1 VIDVLI
7 VGAGVAG
14 LYTAINLP
22 ENLNVLVL
30 SKSEPASSNTYWAQG
45 GIAVSRD
52 EFDIEL
58 HIKDTIAAGAGLC
71 DKKAVELLCKKSMGE
86 IQNLI
91 QMGMKFDED
100 ESGEPLLTRE
110 AAHSAARILHA
121 DGDAT
126 GKKLFEFLY
135 AKCPHEVRDHTVVVD
150 LLIEDGVCYGVTVLT
165 KEEKVENIYAKKV
178 VIASGGIGSLYKYST
193 NDTSVSADLHGI
205 LLEKGGVLQDMEM
218 MQFHPTVYHDSRFA
232 RKVLLTE
239 ALRGE
244 GAYVVDDEGRRFLF
258 DYDERGELAP
268 RDILSRAVVDYTKK
282 SGKEAYLSFDT
293 FDKEFFMHRFP
304 NIYANMKSLG
314 FDLPHD
320 RVPIYPAFHYSIGG
334 IKCSLDA
341 RVEGFKNLFVVGEAA
356 SNRVHG
362 ANRLASNSLL
372 EGLVFG
378 KIAADTMSADG
389 FLATE
394 KEFEPTR
401 ELLFK
406 EGDTYIKGEIRELMW
421 NDVSIARNVKDL
433 EAANERLEALIAS
446 KPGRMARLRLK
457 VAQNMVNSALN
468 NKESMGA
475 HYITNEE
482 ADK

>member
-14 LYTAINLP
+14 LYTAISLPKNLK
-22 ENLNVLVL
+22 VLVL

-45 GIAVSRD
+45 GIAVSKD
-52 EFDIEL
+52 EFDVEL
-58 HIKDTIAAGAGLC
+58 HIKDTISAGAGLC
-71 DKKAVELLCKKSMGE
+71 DRQAVEILCKNSMSE

-91 QMGMKFDED
+91 KLGMKFDEN
-100 ESGEPLLTRE
+100 ERGEPLLTRE

-135 AKCPHEVRDHTVVVD
+135 KKCQHEVRDHTVVVD
-150 LLIEDGVCYGVTVLT
+150 LLIEDGRCYGVTVLT
-165 KEEKVENIYAKKV
+165 KEEKLENIYAKNV
-178 VIASGGIGSLYKYST
+178 VIASGGVGSLYKYST
-193 NDTSVSADLHGI
+193 NDTSISADLHGI

-244 GAYVVDDEGRRFLF
+244 GAHVVDDDGKRFLF

-282 SGKEAYLSFDT
+282 SGKKAYLSFGM

-314 FDLPHD
+314 FDLPD
-320 RVPIYPAFHYSIGG
+320 DQVPIYPAFHYSIGG
-334 IKCSLDA
+334 IKCSLDT
-341 RVEGFKNLFVVGEAA
+341 RVDGFTNLFVVGEAA

-378 KIAADTMSADG
+378 KIAADNISATSFDVS
-389 FLATE
+389 T
-394 KEFEPTR
+394 KEFETTS

-421 NDVSIARNVKDL
+421 NDVSIARCVKNLND
-433 EAANERLEALIAS
+433 AHDRLSVLIAS

-457 VAQNMVNSALN
+457 VAKNMVESALN
-468 NKESMGA
+468 RKESMGA
-475 HYITNEE
+475 HYITTEE

>member
-1 VIDVLI
+1 MIDVLI
-7 VGAGVAG
+7 IGAGVAG

-22 ENLNVLVL
+22 NNLNVLVL
-30 SKSEPASSNTYWAQG
+30 SKSEPSSSNTYWAQG

-52 EFDIEL
+52 EFDVEL

-71 DKKAVELLCKKSMGE
+71 DQKAVETLCRNSLAEMRR
-86 IQNLI
+86 LI
-91 QMGMKFDED
+91 SLGMRFDEND
-100 ESGEPLLTRE
+100 SGELLFTKE

-135 AKCPHEVRDHTVVVD
+135 SVCPHEVRDHTVVVD
-150 LLIEDGVCYGVTVLT
+150 LLVEDGKCYGATVLNRD
-165 KEEKVENIYAKKV
+165 EKLENIYAKKV
-178 VIASGGIGSLYKYST
+178 VIASGGVGSLYKYST
-193 NDTSVSADLHGI
+193 NDTSISADLHGVV
-205 LLEKGGVLQDMEM
+205 LEKGGSLQDMEM

-244 GAYVVDDEGRRFLF
+244 GAYVVDNEGRRFLF

-268 RDILSRAVVDYTKK
+268 RDILSRAIVDYKKK
-282 SGKEAYLSFDT
+282 SGSEAYLSFDV

-314 FDLPHD
+314 FDLPND

-334 IKCSLDA
+334 IKCSLDTK
-341 RVEGFKNLFVVGEAA
+341 VNGFENLYVVGEAA

-378 KIAADTMSADG
+378 KIAADQILSSGFNDG
-389 FLATE
+389 Q
-394 KEFEPTR
+394 KEFPLIN

-406 EGDTYIKGEIRELMW
+406 EGDTYIKGEIRDLMW

-433 EAANERLEALIAS
+433 NAANERLSELIAS

-457 VAQNMVNSALN
+457 VAQNMTQSALN
-468 NKESMGA
+468 RKESIGA
-475 HYITNEE
+475 HYITNE
-482 ADK
+482 KG

>member
-1 VIDVLI
+1 MIDVLI
-7 VGAGVAG
+7 IGAGVAG

-22 ENLNVLVL
+22 RNLKVLVL
-30 SKSEPASSNTYWAQG
+30 SKSEPSASNTYWAQG
-45 GIAVSRD
+45 GIAVSKD
-52 EFDIEL
+52 EFDVGL
-58 HIKDTIAAGAGLC
+58 HIKDTMDAGAGHC
-71 DKKAVELLCKKSMGE
+71 DKTAVEMLCKNSMGE

-91 QMGMKFDED
+91 KMGMKFDTNED
-100 ESGEPLLTRE
+100 GEPLLTRE

-126 GKKLFEFLY
+126 GRMLFEFLY
-135 AKCPHEVRDHTVVVD
+135 ERCPCEVRDHAVVVD
-150 LLIEDGVCYGVTVLT
+150 LLVENGVCYGVTVLN
-165 KEEKVENIYAKKV
+165 KDEKLENIYAKKV
-178 VIASGGIGSLYKYST
+178 VIASGGVGSLYKYST
-193 NDTSVSADLHGI
+193 NDTSISADLHGMI
-205 LLEKGGVLQDMEM
+205 LEHGGALQDMEM

-244 GAYVVDDEGRRFLF
+244 GAYVVDDDGKRFLF

-282 SGKEAYLSFDT
+282 SGKQAYLSFDV

-314 FDLPHD
+314 FDLPSE

-334 IKCSLDA
+334 IKCSLDTK
-341 RVEGFKNLFVVGEAA
+341 VDGFTNLFVVGEAA

-378 KIAADTMSADG
+378 RVAADTILADG
-389 FLATE
+389 FDDVQ
-394 KEFEPTR
+394 KEFAVIDEP
-401 ELLFK
+401 LFK
-406 EGDTYIKGEIRELMW
+406 EGDTNIKGEIRELMW
-421 NDVSIARNVKDL
+421 NDVSIARRVKDL
-433 EAANERLEALIAS
+433 EAAGKKLDALIAS
-446 KPGRMARLRLK
+446 NPGRMARLRLK
-457 VAQNMVNSALN
+457 VAKNMVESALN
-468 NKESMGA
+468 RRESLGA

-482 ADK
+482 G

>member
-1 VIDVLI
+1 MIDVLI
-7 VGAGVAG
+7 IGAGVAG

-22 ENLNVLVL
+22 KNLKVLVL
-30 SKSEPASSNTYWAQG
+30 SKSEPSSSNTYWAQG

-52 EFDIEL
+52 EFDVDL
-58 HIKDTIAAGAGLC
+58 HIRDTIAAGAGLC
-71 DKKAVELLCKKSMGE
+71 DQKAVEILCRNSLAE
-86 IQNLI
+86 IGRLI
-91 QMGMKFDED
+91 SLGMRFDED
-100 ESGEPLLTRE
+100 DSGELLFTKE

-135 AKCPHEVRDHTVVVD
+135 SACPHEVRDHTVVVD
-150 LLIEDGVCYGVTVLT
+150 LLVEDGKCYGATVLNRD
-165 KEEKVENIYAKKV
+165 EKLENIYAKKV
-178 VIASGGIGSLYKYST
+178 VIASGGVGSLYKYST
-193 NDTSVSADLHGI
+193 NDTSISADLHGVV
-205 LLEKGGVLQDMEM
+205 LEKGGSLQDMEM

-244 GAYVVDDEGRRFLF
+244 GAYVVDNEGRRFLF

-268 RDILSRAVVDYTKK
+268 RDILSRAIVDYKK
-282 SGKEAYLSFDT
+282 KNTSEVYLSFDV

-314 FDLPHD
+314 FDLPGD

-334 IKCSLDA
+334 IKCSLETKID
-341 RVEGFKNLFVVGEAA
+341 GFENLYVVGEAA

-378 KIAADTMSADG
+378 KIAADQILSSG
-389 FLATE
+389 FNE
-394 KEFEPTR
+394 RQKEFPLIN

-421 NDVSIARNVKDL
+421 NNVSIARNVKDL
-433 EAANERLEALIAS
+433 NVANDRLSELIAS

-457 VAQNMVNSALN
+457 VAQSMTQGALN
-468 NKESMGA
+468 RKESIGA
-475 HYITNEE
+475 HYIT
-482 ADK
+482 D